1 MNQILTLIENNPSLD
16 TRHHRDTPH
25 ISYECYKTFENTWVH
40 KSLRCLGASQFDGK
54 KI

>member
-1 MNQILTLIENNPSLD
+1 MSHD
-16 TRHHRDTPH
+16 TRHRRDTSH
-25 ISYECYKTFENTWVH
+25 ISYECYKAFEDIRVH